1 MPAGGFSPRHFAL
14 LPKGQPAALT
24 SSVPDPITHRC
35 SRPSHSIRRG
45 IMLLPEACAGRSPT
59 MRGSSCIQ
67 FGIHMPSLGAI
78 AATSRPKAEPVNA
91 PLSSGHLE
99 TRILIATGALEPEG
113 VASRMPC
120 FAEPGREWPRPRIPM
135 PTAIPCGLAIGIG
148 GDCCLS
154 GDARRSSK
162 PRSAS
167 AATELGTGMPN
178 CMQLDRQASAAWHGK
193 TSIL

>member
-1 MPAGGFSPRHFAL
+1 VPTGDFLPRHFAL

-24 SSVPDPITHRC
+24 KSVPDPITHRC

-45 IMLLPEACAGRSPT
+45 IRLLPEACAGRSPT
-59 MRGSSCIQ
+59 MRASSCIQ
-67 FGIHMPSLGAI
+67 FGIQMPSPRAI
-78 AATSRPKAEPVNA
+78 AATWRPKAESVNA

-99 TRILIATGALEPEG
+99 TRILIAGALGP
-113 VASRMPC
+113 ASVRSSMPC
-120 FAEPGREWPRPRIPM
+120 FAEPGGGSPSPALSHARGHTLW
-135 PTAIPCGLAIGIG
+135 ACGNRDRR
-148 GDCCLS
+148 DCCLS